1 MKLYASIQKENIHAR
16 TKLRGTERGAKGGGG
31 RYGSGARRFT
41 LLILCPAAYV
51 RTAITNMH
59 DET

>member
-31 RYGSGARRFT
+31 VDMEVALED
-41 LLILCPAAYV
+41 LLY
-51 RTAITNMH
+51 
-59 DET
+59 